1 VGFCDICALRAAVA
15 ASSLGRARLQSLPT
29 VPPQPEPVPSVVR
42 MVFVI
47 ANALER

>member
-1 VGFCDICALRAAVA
+1 MGFCDICALRAAA
-15 ASSLGRARLQSLPT
+15 SASSLGRAWPQSLPA